1 MIPLHPT
8 LGHDLTQRLPMHFS
22 SYLVRGCTYGT
33 APGKAPI
40 IYIYA
45 SAVAL
50 TPYGGTKA
58 RKSYLHS
65 NGCAANKKA
74 RPAPPQGRLTGLDG

>member
-1 MIPLHPT
+1 MMPLHST

-22 SYLVRGCTYGT
+22 SYLVRDCAYGT
-33 APGKAPI
+33 APGEATI

-45 SAVAL
+45 SAATLAL
-50 TPYGGTKA
+50 YGGPKA

-65 NGCAANKKA
+65 NGSAANKKA
-74 RPAPPQGRLTGLDG
+74 RSAPPQGRLTGLDG